1 MTKEIPGK
9 RKRGSPKTRIYNYRR
24 LRTTGQAR
32 DEAEKLGCTIVCE
45 ATRPTWVSYSSAS
58 SAHLLV
64 RLVRA
69 VQLGE
74 EQRDLAVLFAALTR
88 LPHRVQPA
96 VRDDVPTGLVVARR
110 QAPAPGRA
118 GPAVTRRPVRH
129 RRRRLD
135 RGAAR
140 HRGPGRRCLHVD
152 EPGVREE
159 GVGVVVV
166 RGVVGGGAASSR
178 PVVVFRLVVGA
189 RLSAAWRL
197 TRSLTI
203 YNRETRRNR
212 IVINNSIF
220 PVRQRLILYQSIK
233 SREKKKWKM

>member
-1 MTKEIPGK
+1 M
-9 RKRGSPKTRIYNYRR
+9 
-24 LRTTGQAR
+24 TGQAR
-32 DEAEKLGCTIVCE
+32 DEAEKLGCTVVCG
-45 ATRPTWVSYSSAS
+45 ATRPVCPTPRVSYSSAS
-58 SAHLLV
+58 CAHLLV
-64 RLVRA
+64 HLVRA

-96 VRDDVPTGLVVARR
+96 VRDDVPTGLVVAWRR
-110 QAPAPGRA
+110 APAPRRA
-118 GPAVTRRPVRH
+118 VPAVTRRPVRH
-129 RRRRLD
+129 RRRRRRLD

-140 HRGPGRRCLHVD
+140 HRSPGRRCLHVD

-189 RLSAAWRL
+189 RLSA
-197 TRSLTI
+197 
-203 YNRETRRNR
+203 
-212 IVINNSIF
+212 V
-220 PVRQRLILYQSIK
+220 
-233 SREKKKWKM
+233 